1 MDMAESHVVSALANK
16 RAEIAG
22 MIARTQQQLGQ
33 FRADLVH
40 LDATIRLFAP
50 AMEPET
56 IPAKRIRQSDPWFER
71 GELSRRVLNALRRAS
86 VPIRAPDLVRAV
98 MIDNGLDPADRASF
112 VHVQWKVRDTLN
124 RLVWGFLCQAG
135 FLRYHGAFTPSAWLT
150 SYRLADDNHLDRCE
164 IEDGYGGKSRRVGA
178 GQQAGRDCR
187 HDRPSPAADRPISR
201 RSGSSGCDHPSVC
214 SDNGAGDDPGEE
226 DPPI

>member
-22 MIARTQQQLGQ
+22 MIARAQQQLGQ

-56 IPAKRIRQSDPWFER
+56 IPA
-71 GELSRRVLNALRRAS
+71 
-86 VPIRAPDLVRAV
+86 
-98 MIDNGLDPADRASF
+98 
-112 VHVQWKVRDTLN
+112 
-124 RLVWGFLCQAG
+124 
-135 FLRYHGAFTPSAWLT
+135 
-150 SYRLADDNHLDRCE
+150 
-164 IEDGYGGKSRRVGA
+164 
-178 GQQAGRDCR
+178 
-187 HDRPSPAADRPISR
+187 
-201 RSGSSGCDHPSVC
+201 
-214 SDNGAGDDPGEE
+214 EE

>member
-71 GELSRRVLNALRRAS
+71 GELSRRVLDALRRAGA
-86 VPIRAPDLVRAV
+86 PIRAPDLVRAV

-112 VHVQWKVRDTLN
+112 AHVQWKVRDTLN
-124 RLVWGFLCQAG
+124 RLNKRGL
-135 FLRYHGAFTPSAWLT
+135 
-150 SYRLADDNHLDRCE
+150 LASD
-164 IEDGYGGKSRRVGA
+164 GA
-178 GQQAGRDCR
+178 GHGVLWRI
-187 HDRPSPAADRPISR
+187 ADQ
-201 RSGSSGCDHPSVC
+201 V
-214 SDNGAGDDPGEE
+214 A
-226 DPPI
+226 